1 MEQGEIVNIIIDT
14 INTILGNIISSI
26 DNSMY
31 SSLDNVIF
39 IGPDIIKNSSF
50 EKLLGANGKYGLI
63 YLADAMLVAISMFYC
78 VKFFYANYVE
88 TNIEKPSQFIFKLII
103 FTFLVNFSYFLC
115 EQVLNINLLF
125 SSSIQEIG
133 KNILGID
140 ISFSELITQ
149 LNRTVSVVESSF
161 NLFSISGIIK
171 SFVSVGLMNLLF
183 SYSLRYIILQ
193 VFLLFTPFA
202 LLSLIVSSTSWI
214 FRSWFKCMFS
224 LLIIQCFIPIVL
236 IVIFSIDFSN
246 KILFIGGIYALTKI
260 NSYVRELFGGVGID
274 VSNQF
279 GNVLSFFKK

>member
-31 SSLDNVIF
+31 SSLDSVIF

-149 LNRTVSVVESSF
+149 LNRTVSVGESSF
-161 NLFSISGIIK
+161 DLFSISGIIK

-183 SYSLRYIILQ
+183 SFFTSIFIVYTFCSSKSYCFFY
-193 VFLLFTPFA
+193 FL
-202 LLSLIVSSTSWI
+202 
-214 FRSWFKCMFS
+214 
-224 LLIIQCFIPIVL
+224 
-236 IVIFSIDFSN
+236 DF
-246 KILFIGGIYALTKI
+246 
-260 NSYVRELFGGVGID
+260 
-274 VSNQF
+274 
-279 GNVLSFFKK
+279 